1 MPTDRGTRDQLV
13 PERDDDGYADL
24 RSYAAI
30 GDGRTVA
37 LVALDGRIDWL
48 PLPGLD
54 GVPAFSAL
62 LDADLGGYYSVCPVD
77 DFTVTRE
84 YVGPTNVLATT
95 FTTATGS
102 VRVTDSLNEGI
113 AGRLP
118 WVELARRIEG
128 LAGTV
133 PMRAVVTP
141 GTALRTASPWLDDTV
156 HGLVMRLDGLTLG
169 VRAGDG
175 TDVSVEDV
183 SLRIT
188 FTATPGSRHVVGL
201 VATEKEPLFLQLPD
215 QLDAGIDR
223 TVTMWRSWSE
233 QFCWDGP
240 WQEQVHRSALV
251 LKMLLYAPTGAMTA
265 AATMSLPESTTVA
278 KNWDYRF
285 AWVRDTAYGLKA
297 LFRFGLREETHAA
310 MSWMLRRVREHG
322 PQPQIFY
329 ALDGSVPPAH
339 EHPTDAPGWRG
350 IGPVVRGNAAADQ
363 LQLGIFGDLFTIVRL
378 YVDHGHVLDTETGR
392 TLAAIADLACD
403 RWREPDAGMWELP
416 ENRHYVTS
424 KLGAW
429 EALTG
434 AVRLAK
440 VGQIP
445 GDARRWEAEAE
456 KIRAWVEDHGWDEER
471 QAYTWYPGSGELDA
485 SILLHAISGFDRGE
499 RMRSTI
505 RALRDELADGPYL
518 YRYSGMAREEHAFT
532 ACSFW
537 LVSAL
542 HLTGDRDGARALM
555 DELIRVLPN
564 DVGIMAEMVDP
575 ATGDFW
581 GNLPQALSHLAL
593 VNAAITLADDDGAS
607 ADGAAD

>member
-1 MPTDRGTRDQLV
+1 MSEPAPVAPT
-13 PERDDDGYADL
+13 RDDDGDADL

-30 GDGRTVA
+30 GDGRTMA

-48 PLPGLD
+48 PLPGLN
-54 GVPAFSAL
+54 GVPAFCAL
-62 LDADLGGYYSVCPVD
+62 LDADLGGYYGVRPVD

-84 YVGPTNVLATT
+84 YVGATNILATT

-102 VRVTDSLNEGI
+102 MRLTDALNVGV

-118 WVELARRIEG
+118 WVELARRVEG
-128 LAGTV
+128 LTGTV
-133 PMRAVVTP
+133 PMRAVVMP
-141 GTALRTASPWLDDTV
+141 GTALRTASPWLHDTV
-156 HGLVMRLDGLTLG
+156 HGLVLRLDGLTLG
-169 VRAGDG
+169 VRAGEG
-175 TDVSVEDV
+175 TDVSTEDV

-188 FTATPGSRHVVGL
+188 FTATAGSRHVVGL
-201 VATEKEPLFLQLPD
+201 VATEKEPLFLQPPAE
-215 QLDAGIDR
+215 LDAGIDR
-223 TVTMWRSWSE
+223 TIDAWRAWSD
-233 QFCWDGP
+233 QFSWDGP
-240 WQEQVHRSALV
+240 WQDQVHRSALV
-251 LKMLLYAPTGAMTA
+251 LKLLLYAPTGGMTA
-265 AATMSLPESTTVA
+265 AATTSLPESTTA
-278 KNWDYRF
+278 PKNWDYRF

-329 ALDGSVPPAH
+329 ALDGSLPPAR
-339 EHPTDAPGWRG
+339 EQRTDAPGWRG
-350 IGPVVRGNAAADQ
+350 IGPVVNGNAAADQ

-392 TLAAIADLACD
+392 VLAAIADLACD
-403 RWREPDAGMWELP
+403 RWREPDAGMWELK

-434 AVRLAK
+434 AVRLAE

-445 GDARRWEAEAE
+445 GDARRWQAEAE
-456 KIRAWVEDHGWDEER
+456 KIREWVQTEGWDENR
-471 QAYTWYPGSGELDA
+471 QTYTWYPGSTELDA
-485 SILLHAISGFDRGE
+485 SILLHAISGFERGD

-505 RALRDELADGPYL
+505 RALRDQLGSGPYL
-518 YRYSGMAREEHAFT
+518 HRYSGMQRQEHAFA

-542 HLTGDRDGARALM
+542 HLTGDRADARTLM
-555 DELIRVLPN
+555 DELVRVLPN
-564 DVGIMAEMVDP
+564 DVGMMAEMVDP

-593 VNAAITLADDDGAS
+593 VNAAITLADADGDS

>member
-1 MPTDRGTRDQLV
+1 M
-13 PERDDDGYADL
+13 

-30 GDGRTVA
+30 GDGRSVA

-48 PLPGLD
+48 PLPGLH

-62 LDADLGGYYSVCPVD
+62 LDADLGGYYSLRPVD
-77 DFTVTRE
+77 DFTVSRE
-84 YVGPTNVLATT
+84 YVGATNVLATT

-102 VRVTDSLNEGI
+102 VRVTDSLNQGV

-118 WVELARRIEG
+118 WVELARRVEG
-128 LAGTV
+128 LTGTV
-133 PMRAVVTP
+133 PMRAVVMP

-169 VRAGDG
+169 VRAGEG
-175 TDVSVEDV
+175 TDVVMEDV

-188 FTATPGSRHVVGL
+188 FTATTGSRHIVGL
-201 VATEKEPLFLQLPD
+201 VATEHEPLFLQEPV

-223 TVTMWRSWSE
+223 TIDAWRAWSE
-233 QFCWDGP
+233 QFRWNGP
-240 WQEQVHRSALV
+240 WQEHVHRSALL
-251 LKMLLYAPTGAMTA
+251 LKLLLYAPTGGMTA
-265 AATMSLPESTTVA
+265 AATTSLPESTVVA

-285 AWVRDTAYGLKA
+285 AWVRDTAYSLKA

-322 PQPQIFY
+322 PQPRIFY
-329 ALDGSVPPAH
+329 TLDGSVPGPTLRT
-339 EHPTDAPGWRG
+339 TDAPGWRG
-350 IGPVVRGNAAADQ
+350 IGPVVQGNAAADQ

-378 YVDHGHVLDTETGR
+378 YVDHGHALDTETGR
-392 TLAAIADLACD
+392 VLAAIADLTCD

-440 VGQIP
+440 IGQIP
-445 GDARRWEAEAE
+445 GDAARWEAEAE
-456 KIRAWVEDHGWDEER
+456 KIRAWVETSGWDEER
-471 QAYTWYPGSGELDA
+471 QTYTWYPGSAELDA
-485 SILLHAISGFDRGE
+485 SILLHAISGFDRGD

-505 RALRDELADGPYL
+505 RALRAELSDGPWL
-518 YRYSGMAREEHAFT
+518 YRHSGMREEEHAFV

-542 HLTGDRDGARALM
+542 HVTGEREEARALM
-555 DELIRVLPN
+555 EELVARATN
-564 DVGIMAEMVDP
+564 DVGIMAEMIDP

-593 VNAAITLADDDGAS
+593 VNAAITLADDDGRS